1 MRWKI
6 TNPSFESD
14 DLQPWF
20 RSAPWAG
27 HRRFVY
33 DLMINLE
40 PALTVELGTHFGVSF
55 FAMSQAVKDHSLGGR
70 LVAID
75 TWQGDEHAGFY
86 GDEVFDQFQHVRSTL
101 FDGLEV
107 DVVRARFEEAVESF
121 EDGAIDVL
129 HIDGLHT
136 YEATRQDHE
145 LWASKLKENGI
156 ILFHD
161 VAESSGYATSAY
173 WNEIRVRSNSFA
185 FPHSFGLGVLC
196 PSGVPPKM
204 EGFFGD
210 VSSLRDWY
218 ELRSRLD
225 LAVFQLVDQ
234 AAMIDDRDSAIR
246 SMVAMIDDRDS
257 AIRSM
262 TAMIDDRDS
271 AIRSMTAMIDD
282 RDAFIR
288 ALVERG
294 NEREGVRE
302 ASVNRS
308 S

>member
-14 DLQPWF
+14 VLRPWF
-20 RSAPWAG
+20 RNAPWSG

-33 DLMINLE
+33 DLMVNLE
-40 PALTVELGTHFGVSF
+40 PALTVELGSHFGVSF
-55 FAMSQAVKDHSLGGR
+55 FAMSQAVKDHSLGGK

-86 GDEVFDQFQHVRSTL
+86 GDEVFDQFQHVRTTL
-101 FDGLEV
+101 FDGVEA
-107 DVVRARFEEAVESF
+107 DIVRARFEEAVESF
-121 EDGAIDVL
+121 EDGSIDVL

-136 YEATRQDHE
+136 YEATKRDHE
-145 LWASKLKENGI
+145 LWGSKLKENGI

-161 VAESSGYATSAY
+161 VAESAGYGTSAY
-173 WNEIRVRSNSFA
+173 WNEIRVRSDSFA
-185 FPHSFGLGVLC
+185 FPHSFGLGVLF
-196 PSGVPPKM
+196 PNGVPPEM
-204 EGFFGD
+204 EGFIED
-210 VSSLRDWY
+210 VSPLRDWY
-218 ELRSRLD
+218 ELRSRID
-225 LAVFQLVDQ
+225 LAELQVIDQ
-234 AAMIDDRDSAIR
+234 EVMIDDRDSVIRSMTAMIDDRDS
-246 SMVAMIDDRDS
+246 V
-257 AIRSM
+257 IRSM

-271 AIRSMTAMIDD
+271 AIRSMTAMIDE
-282 RDAFIR
+282 RDAIIR
-288 ALVERG
+288 GLVERE

>member
-14 DLQPWF
+14 VLQPWF
-20 RSAPWAG
+20 RSAPWSG

-40 PALTVELGTHFGVSF
+40 PALTVELGSHFGVSF
-55 FAMSQAVKDHSLGGR
+55 FAMSQAVKDHALGGR

-101 FDGLEV
+101 FDGVEV
-107 DVVRARFEEAVESF
+107 DIVRARFDEAVESF
-121 EDGAIDVL
+121 EDGSIDVL

-145 LWASKLKENGI
+145 LWSSKMKKNGI

-161 VAESSGYATSAY
+161 VAESTGYGTSAY
-173 WNEIRVRSNSFA
+173 WNEIRVRSDSFA
-185 FPHSFGLGVLC
+185 FPHSFGLGVFF
-196 PSGVPPKM
+196 PNGVPPEM
-204 EGFFGD
+204 AGFIENE
-210 VSSLRDWY
+210 STLRDWY

-225 LAVFQLVDQ
+225 LAELQVVDQ
-234 AAMIDDRDSAIR
+234 A
-246 SMVAMIDDRDS
+246 AMIDDRDS

-262 TAMIDDRDS
+262 TAMIDDLDS
-271 AIRSMTAMIDD
+271 AIRSMTAMIDE
-282 RDAFIR
+282 RDAIIR
-288 ALVERG
+288 ALVERE
-294 NEREGVRE
+294 NEGEGVRE